1 MPEITQR
8 ARAGLEPSL
17 TCCRS
22 LLLEPTLIPLSLI
35 LPSSCPERTWELIEQ
50 WFLMTEGW
58 TTPYWTSQ
66 EKVGASDGEEPGG
79 LWGDHTEP
87 RDCDVTCE
95 VKCMG
100 SHVTWGN
107 RGTERLSDWPNAAQ
121 LVSGG
126 GLVCMTLMPLLT
138 AACHSEP
145 RLQDQRPRFT
155 PLPHNGPLA
164 PHAVG
169 RLDWQENCQVGPFV
183 PHPWCPC
190 PISH

>member
-1 MPEITQR
+1 
-8 ARAGLEPSL
+8 
-17 TCCRS
+17 
-22 LLLEPTLIPLSLI
+22 
-35 LPSSCPERTWELIEQ
+35 
-50 WFLMTEGW
+50 MTEGW

-66 EKVGASDGEEPGG
+66 EKVGASDGEGPGG

-126 GLVCMTLMPLLT
+126 GLVCVTLMPLLA

-145 RLQDQRPRFT
+145 RLQDQRPKFT

-169 RLDWQENCQVGPFV
+169 KKIVRSAHLYPIHGAPAPSVTECPRSSPPPSHEDHPAEFPGPQELPASSTTFSKEA
-183 PHPWCPC
+183 
-190 PISH
+190 PIPVCL